1 MKSKLPTAY
10 NEESGEPIKPVTVI
24 EEAVDVNDVKE
35 YGIGI
40 DVLFC

>member
-10 NEESGEPIKPVTVI
+10 NGADEHPKPVTVI